1 MLHCL
6 FGRKQYDIDIKRRR
20 LPGKVRDE
28 KMITLPSAKGA
39 GRRPWALTSKLMK
52 RYWIFYL
59 FFLPVAVYY
68 IVFRYV
74 PMPGIQIAFKDY
86 SFRLGIWGS
95 PWTSD
100 YGFKH
105 FIRFLTNGEFT
116 RVFGNTLT
124 LTFLGLFIG
133 FPCPIILALL
143 LNEMKMPKYKRFI
156 QSVSYLPHFVSFVV
170 VYAIMHNLF
179 SLNGLVNGIR
189 DMLGMNRIIYLG
201 DKGLYKWFYVFSGVW
216 QGVGW
221 SSIIYLAQLSRVDVE
236 QYEAADIDG
245 AKRMQ
250 KIWYITLPCLRPLI
264 SLQLVMAMGGIL
276 NVGLTKTMVMMNDM
290 VRTVAETTSYYVYY
304 TGLMT
309 VNQYSYSAAVGL
321 FEAVLSL
328 ALVIFTNWAAKK
340 VDEDGGI
347 W

>member
-1 MLHCL
+1 MISLPTAGHAH
-6 FGRKQYDIDIKRRR
+6 RK
-20 LPGKVRDE
+20 
-28 KMITLPSAKGA
+28 
-39 GRRPWALTSKLMK
+39 WAATWKLMK
-52 RYWIFYL
+52 RYWIFYA
-59 FFLPVAVYY
+59 FFLPVAIYY
-68 IVFRYV
+68 IVFKYV
-74 PMPGIQIAFKDY
+74 PLPGIQIAFKDY
-86 SFRLGIWGS
+86 SFRLVIWGS

-105 FIRFLTNGEFT
+105 FIRFLTNGEFQ

-124 LTFLGLFIG
+124 LTLLGQLIG

-143 LNEMKMPKYKRFI
+143 LNEMKMPKYKKFVQTI
-156 QSVSYLPHFVSFVV
+156 SYLPHFVSFVV
-170 VYAIMHNLF
+170 VYAIMYNFF
-179 SLNGLVNGIR
+179 SLDGFVNGIR
-189 DMLGMNRIIYLG
+189 EALGMDRIMYLG
-201 DKGLYKWFYVFSGVW
+201 DKSLYKWFYVLSGIW

-245 AKRMQ
+245 ASRMQ
-250 KIWYITLPCLRPLI
+250 KMWCITLPALRPLI
-264 SLQLVMAMGGIL
+264 SLQLIMSMGGIL
-276 NVGLTKTMVMMNDM
+276 SVGLTKTMVMMNDM
-290 VRTVAETTSYYVYY
+290 VRSVAETTSYYVYY

-309 VNQYSYSAAVGL
+309 INQYSYSAAVGL

-328 ALVIFTNWAAKK
+328 LLVIITNWIAKK